1 MGERG
6 SATAPRDRSDGGDDL
21 DGAETPALRSRKR
34 MKDILLPLGH
44 SEPVGVTSA
53 SWFAGMLSF
62 DRVLKSAANAV
73 LVLLRCEQLIEAERV

>member
-6 SATAPRDRSDGGDDL
+6 SAAAPRGRSDEGDNL

-34 MKDILLPLGH
+34 MKDILLPLGP

-53 SWFAGMLSF
+53 SGRFGGMLSF
-62 DRVLKSAANAV
+62 DRDLKSAANAV
-73 LVLLRCEQLIEAERV
+73 LVLLRCG